1 MDMKT
6 SSSEKDQAWTVVI
19 RPKRPWWD
27 LNLSELWRYRDLI
40 GLWVR
45 REFVAVYKQTILGP
59 LWHVIPTLIS
69 SAVFTVVFGNIAQIS
84 TEGTPA
90 YLFYMAGNTIWV
102 YFSGCVSSTSVTF
115 AVNVGIFGKVYFPRL
130 AMPIASIISQLITF
144 GVRLGVFLALWLFF
158 LLSGASVHPTGWV
171 FLLPV
176 LLLIVAGMGFGL
188 GIMISALTTKYR
200 DLQQLLGVG
209 LTLVMY
215 ASPIIYPLSEVTGT
229 LRLLL
234 LLNPLSPVLEI
245 FRLGFLG
252 KSAISPIYL
261 LYSVGFTIVV
271 LLMSVIIFHKA
282 ESTFL
287 DTI

>member
-27 LNLSELWRYRDLI
+27 LNLGELWRYRDLI

-158 LLSGASVHPTGWV
+158 LLSGSSVHPTGWV

-252 KSAISPIYL
+252 KSAISPMYL

-271 LLMSVIIFHKA
+271 LLMSVIIFNKA
-282 ESTFL
+282 ES
-287 DTI
+287 

>member
-27 LNLSELWRYRDLI
+27 LNLGELWRYRDLI

-158 LLSGASVHPTGWV
+158 LLSGSSVHPTGWV

-252 KSAISPIYL
+252 KSAISPMYL

-271 LLMSVIIFHKA
+271 LLMSVIIFNKA

>member
-158 LLSGASVHPTGWV
+158 LLSGSSVHPTGWV